1 MLEKLARQYGL
12 SEEEVQYV
20 LEQGVEKVAAEEESG
35 RNLRRFLPAATGV
48 AAAGL
53 GAGLAAKRYKNPQVM
68 RQMLTQA
75 KEQGITTPQLRKG
88 IRAATGVVGAGAGA
102 LGVGA
107 GILANRRHNAAT
119 AEDVEKTAAAYGLDP
134 EEMEYLLEQ
143 GLEKVAAGRF
153 YNKDLYEDA
162 IAAGGGKVRSFLNS
176 TTPLTRRLAGAGAL
190 AGAAYG
196 GKKLLDR
203 RRAAATEEDV
213 EKTAAAYGLEPE
225 EMEYLLEQGL
235 EKVAADKGHGMN
247 KFKLFNKKDY
257 AKAALGAG
265 ALAGAAYGGK
275 KLLDRRRAAATE
287 EDVEKTAAAYGLA
300 PEEMEYLLEQGLEK
314 VAFSTQDV
322 KGRVVEMIQGTR
334 QKVPGGYA
342 GMAGIG
348 AAAAGAAYGGKKLLD
363 RRREQQDEE
372 ALFEMAE
379 KTAAAYGLEPEEME
393 YLLEQGLEKV
403 SYELEG

>member
-1 MLEKLARQYGL
+1 MLEKLAQQYGL

-20 LEQGVEKVAAEEESG
+20 LEQGIEKVSG
-35 RNLRRFLPAATGV
+35 VRNVAKKVWKSPYGKAGIGLAGTGGLAYGGKRLLDRRR
-48 AAAGL
+48 AAADEL
-53 GAGLAAKRYKNPQVM
+53 
-68 RQMLTQA
+68 
-75 KEQGITTPQLRKG
+75 
-88 IRAATGVVGAGAGA
+88 
-102 LGVGA
+102 
-107 GILANRRHNAAT
+107 T

-143 GLEKVAAGRF
+143 GLEKVASSTDTMTRPFHAPVFTGESKHYERIGDYVPKKGLAKRF
-153 YNKDLYEDA
+153 PGGKKGLV
-162 IAAGGGKVRSFLNS
+162 AAGLLGTGGL
-176 TTPLTRRLAGAGAL
+176 
-190 AGAAYG
+190 AYG
-196 GKKLLDR
+196 GKR
-203 RRAAATEEDV
+203 
-213 EKTAAAYGLEPE
+213 
-225 EMEYLLEQGL
+225 
-235 EKVAADKGHGMN
+235 
-247 KFKLFNKKDY
+247 
-257 AKAALGAG
+257 
-265 ALAGAAYGGK
+265 
-275 KLLDRRRAAATE
+275 LLDRRRAAATE

-322 KGRVVEMIQGTR
+322 KGRVVEMIQGAR

-363 RRREQQDEE
+363 RRRGQQDEE

-393 YLLEQGLEKV
+393 YLLERGLEKV